1 MERIPRKKNP
11 STTSAALTI
20 HINAPTFHFGNKV
33 ERIIDRPD
41 VPPNAK
47 WLGVLKMEIDDIYYV
62 ESMGHSLIYRT
73 KKGEFTARGTM
84 KDMEEIL
91 SPYGFFRCNK
101 GYIVNLKYVDGV
113 KEGMCLIND
122 EELLISRAK
131 KKPFMEALVNY
142 MSGVTE

>member
-47 WLGVLKMEIDDIYYV
+47 WLGVLKMAIPTRCKNQSQIQNDKEHQVVFCKYIFFHKT
-62 ESMGHSLIYRT
+62 SPLL
-73 KKGEFTARGTM
+73 
-84 KDMEEIL
+84 L
-91 SPYGFFRCNK
+91 S
-101 GYIVNLKYVDGV
+101 VNSV
-113 KEGMCLIND
+113 
-122 EELLISRAK
+122 
-131 KKPFMEALVNY
+131 
-142 MSGVTE
+142 

>member
-47 WLGVLKMEIDDIYYV
+47 WLGVLKMAIQ
-62 ESMGHSLIYRT
+62 
-73 KKGEFTARGTM
+73 TAVKINPRFRM
-84 KDMEEIL
+84 IKNIRL
-91 SPYGFFRCNK
+91 SFLKLFFFIKRVLSFFR
-101 GYIVNLKYVDGV
+101 
-113 KEGMCLIND
+113 
-122 EELLISRAK
+122 
-131 KKPFMEALVNY
+131 
-142 MSGVTE
+142 